1 VVLTGWRGRAA
12 GAWGPL
18 LLVGALWSFVEVVLA
33 PLRIRWVR
41 HAGSALTYLNL
52 PVAASLFSVIV
63 LLIIGGMTRRRL
75 RAAWWVLV
83 AFQLTGMAQAVS
95 VAVRAI
101 GDNDVRADVGGAGG
115 WVQLAVQGGL
125 SALLLLGLWLTRA
138 AFACQLEPGS
148 RRPALIVLVSG
159 LAASAVVGVGLTLL
173 FPDTLTTTGRKFA
186 WGIRAALGV
195 APEPSDPGWFG
206 ERGHHWVVAV
216 TGLLS
221 AAALVAAALIF
232 FRSARAKA
240 QMSAQDEL
248 DIRGLL
254 LDNGDRDS
262 LGYFA
267 TRRDKSVVFSADRA
281 SALTYRVLAN
291 VSLASAD
298 PIGAPAA

>member
-1 VVLTGWRGRAA
+1 MLTGWRGRAA
-12 GAWGPL
+12 AAWGPL

-33 PLRIRWVR
+33 PLRIHWVR
-41 HAGSALTYLNL
+41 HVGNALTYLNL
-52 PVAASLFSVIV
+52 PVAASLFSVVV
-63 LLIIGGMTRRRL
+63 LLIIGGMARRRL
-75 RAAWWVLV
+75 RAAWWVLI
-83 AFQLTGMAQAVS
+83 AFQLAGIAQAVS
-95 VAVRAI
+95 VAVRTI
-101 GDNDVRADVGGAGG
+101 GDSDVRADVGGASG
-115 WVQLAVQGGL
+115 WVQLAVQGAL
-125 SALLLLGLWLTRA
+125 SVVLLLGLWLTRT
-138 AFACQLEPGS
+138 AFACRLEPGS

-173 FPDTLTTTGRKFA
+173 FPDTLTTTGRKFV

-206 ERGHHWVVAV
+206 QRGHHWVVAV

-240 QMSAQDEL
+240 HMSAQDEL

-267 TRRDKSVVFSADRA
+267 TRRDKSVVFSADRC
-281 SALTYRVLAN
+281 
-291 VSLASAD
+291 
-298 PIGAPAA
+298 GAR